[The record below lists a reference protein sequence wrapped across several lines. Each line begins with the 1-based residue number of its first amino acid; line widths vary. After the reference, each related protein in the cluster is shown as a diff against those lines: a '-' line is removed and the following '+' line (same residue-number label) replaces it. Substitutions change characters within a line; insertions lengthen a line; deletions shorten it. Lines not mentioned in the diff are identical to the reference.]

1 MTQTPNGDVEGRQYS
16 AQCPLRF
23 QQDME
28 TMFSVGLVVRSED
41 ENPFEAKV
49 SAYRGRNL
57 RFAALRF
64 SPHSTSSLA
73 VGQRSNRL
81 LITLQKEGVALVQ
94 QDGRECR
101 VEAGDIFM
109 IDPQRKFF
117 IETGEILTHSVYM
130 EPEVLRNL
138 VPDFEHYTARV
149 VNGRNGT
156 GALFSGMLDGMFDLA
171 PTLNEDVADRIA
183 ESLPYVFSAA
193 LSSLSPELPLPPSR
207 LKQLHKQRILR
218 YMRDNLRDSDLSAS
232 SISAAVNLST
242 RYVYELFS
250 DEEEPLMRW
259 VWRSRLERCRAELA
273 LPTAAGRSI
282 GEIAY
287 FWGFNDVAHFS
298 RSFRKHYGVS
308 PREYRQL
315 QADNQPGPA

>member
-1 MTQTPNGDVEGRQYS
+1 MTQVQHRDAEGTQFS
-16 AQCPLRF
+16 AQCPLSF
-23 QQDME
+23 QRNME
-28 TMFSVGLVVRSED
+28 SMFSVGLVVRSEE
-41 ENPFEAKV
+41 ENPFEAKI

-81 LITLQKEGVALVQ
+81 LVTLQKEGVALVQ
-94 QDGRECR
+94 QDGRESR

-109 IDPQRKFF
+109 VDPQREFF

-130 EPEVLRNL
+130 EPEVLRIL
-138 VPDFEHYTARV
+138 VPDFDHYTARV
-149 VNGRNGT
+149 IDGRKGA
-156 GALFSGMLDGMFDLA
+156 GALFSGMLDGMFSLA
-171 PTLNEDVADRIA
+171 SFLNEDTADRIA

-193 LSSLSPELPLPPSR
+193 LSSLAVEQSVSPSR

-218 YMRDNLRDSDLSAS
+218 HIRDNLRDSDLSAA
-232 SISAAVNLST
+232 SIAAAVNLST
-242 RYVYELFS
+242 RYIYELFS
-250 DEEEPLMRW
+250 DEEESLMRR

-287 FWGFNDVAHFS
+287 YWGFNDVAHFS
-298 RSFRKHYGVS
+298 RAFRKQFGVS
-308 PREYRQL
+308 PREYRQQTRSPGS
-315 QADNQPGPA
+315 QA

>member
-1 MTQTPNGDVEGRQYS
+1 MTQLQNQDIEGRQYN

-28 TMFSVGLVVRSED
+28 KMFSVGLVVRSED
-41 ENPFEAKV
+41 ENPFQAQV

-73 VGQRSNRL
+73 VGPRSNRL
-81 LITLQKEGVALVQ
+81 LVTLQKEGVALVQ

-138 VPDFEHYTARV
+138 LPDFDSYTARV
-149 VNGRNGT
+149 IDGRHGT
-156 GALFSGMLDGMFDLA
+156 GALFSGMLDGMFGLA
-171 PTLNEDVADRIA
+171 PTLNEDTADRIA

-193 LSSLSPELPLPPSR
+193 LSGLSLGQPMSPSR
-207 LKQLHKQRILR
+207 LKQLHKQRIQR
-218 YMRDNLRDSDLSAS
+218 YIRDNLRDSDLSAS
-232 SISAAVNLST
+232 GIASAVNLST

-250 DEEEPLMRW
+250 DEEEPLMKR
-259 VWRSRLERCRAELA
+259 VWSSRLERCRAELA
-273 LPTAAGRSI
+273 SPAAAGRSI

-287 FWGFNDVAHFS
+287 YWGFNDVAHFS
-298 RSFRKHYGVS
+298 RAFRKAYGAS
-308 PREYRQL
+308 PRDYRYDQTK
-315 QADNQPGPA
+315 GFGSM

>member
-1 MTQTPNGDVEGRQYS
+1 
-16 AQCPLRF
+16 
-23 QQDME
+23 
-28 TMFSVGLVVRSED
+28 MFSVGLVVRNEE
-41 ENPFEAKV
+41 ENPFKAQV

-73 VGQRSNRL
+73 VGPRSNRL
-81 LITLQKEGVALVQ
+81 LVTQQKEGVALVQ

-117 IETGEILTHSVYM
+117 IETGKILTHSVYM
-130 EPEVLRNL
+130 EPEVLRDL
-138 VPDFEHYTARV
+138 MPDFGQYTARV
-149 VNGRNGT
+149 VNGRQGP
-156 GALFSGMLDGMFDLA
+156 GALFSGMLDGMFGLA
-171 PTLNEDVADRIA
+171 ASLNEDTADRIA

-193 LSSLSPELPLPPSR
+193 LSSIALEQPMTPSR

-218 YMRDNLRDSDLSAS
+218 YMRDHLRDSDLSAA
-232 SISAAVNLST
+232 SIAAAVNLSM

-250 DEEEPLMRW
+250 DEEESLMKY
-259 VWRSRLERCRAELA
+259 VWQSRLERCRSEFAMSA
-273 LPTAAGRSI
+273 SAKRSI

-287 FWGFNDVAHFS
+287 YWGFNDVAHFS
-298 RSFRKHYGVS
+298 RAFRKKYGVS
-308 PREYRQL
+308 PREYRFSRTS
-315 QADNQPGPA
+315 GKIEPA

>member
-1 MTQTPNGDVEGRQYS
+1 MNNRDIKGGQFS
-16 AQCPLRF
+16 AECPLLF
-23 QQDME
+23 QRDME
-28 TMFSVGLVVRSED
+28 SMFSVGLMVRSED
-41 ENPFEAKV
+41 ENPFNAKI

-73 VGQRSNRL
+73 EGQRSNRL
-81 LITLQKEGVALVQ
+81 LVTLQKEGVALVQ

-117 IETGEILTHSVYM
+117 IETGEILTHSIYM

-138 VPDFEHYTARV
+138 VPDFDHYTARV
-149 VNGRNGT
+149 INGRAGT
-156 GALFSGMLDGMFDLA
+156 GALFSGMLDGMFGLA
-171 PTLNEDVADRIA
+171 PSLDEDTADRIA
-183 ESLPYVFSAA
+183 ESLPYVFSTA
-193 LSSLSPELPLPPSR
+193 LSSLAVDQPIPPSR

-218 YMRDNLRDSDLSAS
+218 YMRDNLRDSDLSAA
-232 SISAAVNLST
+232 SIAGAVNLST

-250 DEEEPLMRW
+250 DEQESLMKR
-259 VWRSRLERCRAELA
+259 VWSSRLERCRAELSA
-273 LPTAAGRSI
+273 SSSVSRSI

-287 FWGFNDVAHFS
+287 YWGFNDVAHFS
-298 RSFRKHYGVS
+298 RSFRKAYGMS
-308 PREYRQL
+308 PREYRQVQL
-315 QADNQPGPA
+315 ESTT

>member
-1 MTQTPNGDVEGRQYS
+1 MAQSQNQDVEGKQYN
-16 AQCPLRF
+16 ARCPLRF
-23 QQDME
+23 QHDME
-28 TMFSVGLVVRSED
+28 KMFSVGLVVRSED
-41 ENPFEAKV
+41 ENPFQAQV

-81 LITLQKEGVALVQ
+81 LVTLQKEGVALVQ

-138 VPDFEHYTARV
+138 LPDFDKYTARV
-149 VNGRNGT
+149 IDGRHGT
-156 GALFSGMLDGMFDLA
+156 GALFSGMLDGMFGLA
-171 PTLNEDVADRIA
+171 STLNEDIADRIA

-193 LSSLSPELPLPPSR
+193 LSGLSVEQPLSPSR
-207 LKQLHKQRILR
+207 LKQLHKQRIQR
-218 YMRDNLRDSDLSAS
+218 YVRDNLRDSDLSAA
-232 SISAAVNLST
+232 SIAAAVNLST

-250 DEEEPLMRW
+250 GEEESLMKR
-259 VWRSRLERCRAELA
+259 VWSSRLERCRAELA
-273 LPTAAGRSI
+273 SPVAAGRSI

-287 FWGFNDVAHFS
+287 YWGFNDVAHFS
-298 RSFRKHYGVS
+298 RAFRKAYGAS
-308 PREYRQL
+308 PREYRSQL
-315 QADNQPGPA
+315 K